1 MLNIR
6 LYRLLGMADV
16 IAILEQMRAA
26 SGDAITTGLSDDII
40 LDFASRDS
48 SLIQAIEDAKIK
60 QDEFSSELLMMNE
73 SELISHLQD
82 DFVNFYAPATINPYV
97 AIAAKGPWIVT
108 SHGAVVHDNGG
119 YGMLGGGHGPS
130 DIIDA
135 MSQNHVMANVMTP
148 SFSQARLAEALK
160 KELGHT
166 RGSCPF
172 SKFICMNSGSESMTV
187 ALRISDVN
195 SKIMT
200 GPGGRHEGKPV
211 KLLAIERAFHGRT
224 DRPAQ
229 ISHSCKGSY
238 DANLKTF
245 SERDN
250 LILVPS
256 NDTDAL
262 LAAFKDAEQNGYFIE
277 SMSIEPV
284 QGEGNPGQCIDREF
298 YDEARRLT
306 NEHGSML
313 IIDSI
318 QAGIRGQGTLSI
330 VDYEGF
336 QDAEAPDLEAW
347 SKALNAGQYPL
358 SVLGLN
364 QRAAGLYVVGI
375 YGNTM
380 TTNPRALETAI
391 AVLERITPE
400 LRQNIRERGR
410 EFTDKLNALA
420 DELPGTITKV
430 QGTGLLLSA
439 ELDAEKMKVVG
450 FDDVEVWCRKQG
462 LGVIHGGI
470 NALRYTPHFNITSE
484 EIDLVIDITRR
495 AIKHFTQ

>member
-1 MLNIR
+1 
-6 LYRLLGMADV
+6 
-16 IAILEQMRAA
+16 
-26 SGDAITTGLSDDII
+26 
-40 LDFASRDS
+40 
-48 SLIQAIEDAKIK
+48 
-60 QDEFSSELLMMNE
+60 
-73 SELISHLQD
+73 
-82 DFVNFYAPATINPYV
+82 
-97 AIAAKGPWIVT
+97 
-108 SHGAVVHDNGG
+108 
-119 YGMLGGGHGPS
+119 
-130 DIIDA
+130 
-135 MSQNHVMANVMTP
+135 
-148 SFSQARLAEALK
+148 
-160 KELGHT
+160 
-166 RGSCPF
+166 
-172 SKFICMNSGSESMTV
+172 MTV
-187 ALRISDVN
+187 AMRICDVN

-229 ISHSCKGSY
+229 ISHSCKGKY
-238 DANLKTF
+238 DKVLKTF

-256 NDTDAL
+256 NDTEAL
-262 LAAFKDAEQNGYFIE
+262 RAAFRDAEEKGYFIE
-277 SMSIEPV
+277 SMSAEPV

-306 NEHGSML
+306 KEHGSML

-318 QAGIRGQGTLSI
+318 QAGIRGQGTLSL

-336 QDAEAPDLEAW
+336 QDAEGPDLETW

-364 QRAAGLYVVGI
+364 DRAAELYVVGI

-380 TTNPRALETAI
+380 TTNPRALETAV

-400 LRQNIRERGR
+400 LRNNIRERGR
-410 EFTDKLNALA
+410 EFVQKLEALA
-420 DELPGTITKV
+420 EELPGTITQV

-439 ELDAEKMKVVG
+439 ELDPEKMKVVG

-470 NALRYTPHFNITSE
+470 NALRYTPHFNITTE

-495 AIKHFTQ
+495 AIKHFSQ